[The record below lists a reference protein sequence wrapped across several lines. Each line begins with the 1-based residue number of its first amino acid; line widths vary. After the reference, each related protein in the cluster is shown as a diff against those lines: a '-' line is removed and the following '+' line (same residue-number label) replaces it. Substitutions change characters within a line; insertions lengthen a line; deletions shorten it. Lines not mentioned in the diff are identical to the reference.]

1 MHTSLAVAAPAFR
14 DMAHSIVW
22 CTVATV
28 TPAGRPSTRVL
39 HPIWEWDGT
48 SLHGWIATGPTS
60 PKAADLAANPTVSL
74 TYWAA
79 NHDTCTAQCAT
90 TWLTSDA
97 ERQEGWDRFANAPAP
112 VGYDPSIV
120 SAWTSPSAEAFGILH
135 LAPTRLRIQPGTLTT
150 TGTGELLTWSTQP
163 LPL

>member
-1 MHTSLAVAAPAFR
+1 MTSLDIAAPVFR

-28 TPAGRPSTRVL
+28 TPSGSPSTRVL

-48 SLHGWIATGPTS
+48 TLQGWIATGPTS
-60 PKAADLAANPTVSL
+60 PKATDLATNPRVSL
-74 TYWAA
+74 TYWAPSQ
-79 NHDTCTAQCAT
+79 DTCTARCTT

-97 ERQEGWDRFANAPAP
+97 ERRAGWDRFADGPAP

-120 SAWTSPSAEAFGILH
+120 PSWTSPEAEAFGILH
-135 LAPTRLRIQPGTLTT
+135 LEPNWLRVQPGTLMTA
-150 TGTGELLTWSTQP
+150 GTGELLTWSA
-163 LPL
+163 